1 MQSFKVLHD
10 KLPGEMDNMMK
21 TLQEM
26 KNGSEPNDTAD
37 YWEERKKIDRSTV
50 NLKTEITKFT
60 GLQKV
65 Y

>member
-21 TLQEM
+21 TLVEM

-50 NLKTEITKFT
+50 NLKA
-60 GLQKV
+60 
-65 Y
+65 